1 MDELENGVDIQET
14 AEPEQEVTDTEVSE
28 EPQEEQAEATAE
40 PAEEPNEPEIPDSVW
55 AAARRR
61 AEADAQKRADA
72 EVARRCA
79 GKTNPLTGKPI
90 TTQKEYWEAI
100 DAQNQMRR
108 DAALKQAVKGLSPQ
122 DAAALEQVLKN
133 DPEKQRMQRQIDEM
147 KAVQDRDLAMQ
158 ALNADVAEIGKL
170 DPSIKSIDD
179 VLNLPNVNAMI
190 DKVRRG
196 YSLVDAYRLLNYDS
210 SMKAS
215 QNAGKQAARN
225 EVRGKTHLAAHGGG
239 SNGNGGKT
247 IPASM
252 LPSLKEQFPGKS
264 IEELTKLY
272 NDVM

>member
-40 PAEEPNEPEIPDSVW
+40 PAEEPSEPEIPDSVW

-108 DAALKQAVKGLSPQ
+108 DAAFKQAVKGLSPQ

-170 DPSIKSIDD
+170 DPTIKSIDD
-179 VLNLPNVNAMI
+179 VLKLPNMNAMI

>member
-1 MDELENGVDIQET
+1 M
-14 AEPEQEVTDTEVSE
+14 
-28 EPQEEQAEATAE
+28 
-40 PAEEPNEPEIPDSVW
+40 W

-108 DAALKQAVKGLSPQ
+108 DAAFKQAVKGLSPQ
-122 DAAALEQVLKN
+122 DAAALEQVLKH

-170 DPSIKSIDD
+170 DPNIKSIDD
-179 VLNLPNVNAMI
+179 VLKLPNVNAMI

>member
-90 TTQKEYWEAI
+90 TTQKEYWKAI

-108 DAALKQAVKGLSPQ
+108 DAAFKQAVKGLSPQ

-147 KAVQDRDLAMQ
+147 KAVQDRDIAMQ

-179 VLNLPNVNAMI
+179 VLKLPNVNAMI

-252 LPSLKEQFPGKS
+252 LPGLKEQFPGKS

>member
-28 EPQEEQAEATAE
+28 EPQEEQAEATVE
-40 PAEEPNEPEIPDSVW
+40 PAEEPSEPEIPDSVW

-79 GKTNPLTGKPI
+79 GKINPLTGKPI

-170 DPSIKSIDD
+170 DPNIKSIDD
-179 VLNLPNVNAMI
+179 VLKLPNVNAMI

>member
-40 PAEEPNEPEIPDSVW
+40 PAEEPSEPEIPDSVW

-108 DAALKQAVKGLSPQ
+108 DAAFKQAVKGLSPQ

-170 DPSIKSIDD
+170 DPNIKSIDD
-179 VLNLPNVNAMI
+179 VLKLPNVNAMI

>member
-40 PAEEPNEPEIPDSVW
+40 PAEEPSEPEIPDSVW

-72 EVARRCA
+72 EVARRCT

-108 DAALKQAVKGLSPQ
+108 DAAFKQAVKGLSPQ

-170 DPSIKSIDD
+170 DPNIKSIDD
-179 VLNLPNVNAMI
+179 VLKLPNVNAMI

>member
-1 MDELENGVDIQET
+1 MDELENGVDIQEA

-40 PAEEPNEPEIPDSVW
+40 PAEEPSEPEIPDSVW

-108 DAALKQAVKGLSPQ
+108 DAAFKQAVKGLSPQ

-179 VLNLPNVNAMI
+179 VLKLPNVNAMI

>member
-40 PAEEPNEPEIPDSVW
+40 PAEEPSEPEIPDSVW

-108 DAALKQAVKGLSPQ
+108 DAAFKQAVKGLSPQ

-147 KAVQDRDLAMQ
+147 KAVQDRDIAMQ

-170 DPSIKSIDD
+170 DPNIKSIDD
-179 VLNLPNVNAMI
+179 VLKLPNVNAMI

-252 LPSLKEQFPGKS
+252 LPGLKEQFPGKS

>member
-40 PAEEPNEPEIPDSVW
+40 PAEEPSEPEIPDSVW

-108 DAALKQAVKGLSPQ
+108 DAAFKQAVKGLSPQ

-179 VLNLPNVNAMI
+179 VLKLPNVNAMI